1 MKTIRCKF
9 ICLFI
14 LSFVCIEIFGEEN
27 LYDVLGVRK
36 TATQKEIK
44 QAYKNQAMEWHPD
57 KNKDP
62 MAADKFT
69 KINEA
74 YETLGDPERRSQY
87 DKFGYT
93 SAKDHRQQ
101 SRGSPFGDP
110 FHGDPFEG
118 FFHNFHN
125 FKFNF
130 GGSGFTDSFIEKNE
144 INMRVYETK
153 IVPESHQKPYILYAY
168 AEFCYECVN
177 LEPVLE
183 RLFKEFESVGIGM
196 GTFHA
201 GRVQRLAVELKI
213 SRVPR
218 IVAVING
225 RTSDF
230 RGHVT
235 LHNLRQFV
243 RNLFPKTLIQP
254 LNDEKLDKF
263 LDGWEDNHMRGVFF
277 SPKEEISAMYLAPA
291 FYYKSFVTFGHVNTN
306 ADDVYKTLKRFNLHS
321 GHKSLLMF
329 NEDAQSPVASLSMQ
343 QISRSTID
351 EVIEANKF
359 LLLPRISSQSYFEEL
374 CPAEV
379 KAKRKKLCIVLIS
392 KKAEESERKKFRRY
406 LRKSMFLN
414 NERVRFT
421 YIYEET
427 QSNVIQTLNKN
438 EDTEN
443 KKTMKNVVIIWR
455 VERNHLSY
463 EWLKNALTKE
473 EDIYNLRE
481 ELEGRVQQLLNSDQ
495 SLAFKTILPD
505 FHNEHSLH
513 LFIRILHRFHNWG
526 ERVLIFVTSMDP
538 ITVLTVFMAFAM
550 MFGIGYFM
558 SAMAAIEEEQLREKQ
573 PRQYKP
579 RPPSRT
585 PDQKRVNLYE
595 LTPDSYDTL
604 VLNSEAGL
612 TMVVLI
618 NDESGSK
625 LLSKFKDIVL
635 PLTRYSGLSF
645 SFLRLESYIGWYQHL
660 LEDSVGHKVRMEN
673 ININNCIGTV
683 LALNGIRKYYYI
695 YQPKKARKWI
705 RQNNKNV
712 PSAIGMF
719 DSDENSDSDQDSRVI
734 LVEELLDGLLDWF
747 DKVFDGSQ
755 RKIRITA
762 WPDLRAV

>member
-1 MKTIRCKF
+1 
-9 ICLFI
+9 
-14 LSFVCIEIFGEEN
+14 
-27 LYDVLGVRK
+27 
-36 TATQKEIK
+36 
-44 QAYKNQAMEWHPD
+44 MEWHPD

-62 MAADKFT
+62 TAADKFT

-153 IVPESHQKPYILYAY
+153 ILPESHQKPYILYAY

-183 RLFKEFESVGIGM
+183 RLFKELESVG
-196 GTFHA
+196 
-201 GRVQRLAVELKI
+201 KY
-213 SRVPR
+213 
-218 IVAVING
+218 
-225 RTSDF
+225 
-230 RGHVT
+230 
-235 LHNLRQFV
+235 
-243 RNLFPKTLIQP
+243 

-526 ERVLIFVTSMDP
+526 ERVLIFVT
-538 ITVLTVFMAFAM
+538 
-550 MFGIGYFM
+550 
-558 SAMAAIEEEQLREKQ
+558 
-573 PRQYKP
+573 
-579 RPPSRT
+579 RT

-604 VLNSEAGL
+604 VLNSDAGL